1 MSKNYMGGGKVCSH
15 GSGLEPFLLGALHA
29 KIPGKEL
36 SKGGEGGGTN
46 RQFREGRNKGE
57 EKGDQKN
64 QRARDLLIKQHRE
77 VPESWPR
84 RRTEGEWAREVG
96 DRSGTVV
103 CVNEGEK
110 IILQIL
116 IADKDSIWIL
126 QANL

>member
-1 MSKNYMGGGKVCSH
+1 MAVRGSTTTRPRPHFCAQRLLFTFQTFSDTCMGGGKVCSH

-64 QRARDLLIKQHRE
+64 GRARDLLIKQHRE

-84 RRTEGEWAREVG
+84 RRREG
-96 DRSGTVV
+96 
-103 CVNEGEK
+103 GE
-110 IILQIL
+110 
-116 IADKDSIWIL
+116 
-126 QANL
+126 

>member
-1 MSKNYMGGGKVCSH
+1 MSKNYMAGGKVCSH

-64 QRARDLLIKQHRE
+64 GRARDLLIKQHRE

-84 RRTEGEWAREVG
+84 RRREGVSAGGR
-96 DRSGTVV
+96 RPIRNSGLRQRR
-103 CVNEGEK
+103 GENH
-110 IILQIL
+110 L
-116 IADKDSIWIL
+116 ADF
-126 QANL
+126 NC

>member
-29 KIPGKEL
+29 KIPGKAL

-64 QRARDLLIKQHRE
+64 GRARDLLIKQHRE

-84 RRTEGEWAREVG
+84 RRRREGE
-96 DRSGTVV
+96 
-103 CVNEGEK
+103 
-110 IILQIL
+110 
-116 IADKDSIWIL
+116 
-126 QANL
+126 

>member
-1 MSKNYMGGGKVCSH
+1 MRGGKVCSR

-64 QRARDLLIKQHRE
+64 GRARDLLIKQHRE

-84 RRTEGEWAREVG
+84 RRREEGWVREVG
-96 DRSGTVV
+96 DRSGTVA

-110 IILQIL
+110 IILQI
-116 IADKDSIWIL
+116 
-126 QANL
+126 